1 MEPNLLG
8 RLLGKT
14 KTVQRLVALDALL
27 NDAHYN
33 AYRARFHS
41 LQPKTA
47 QFFID
52 RHREIIDTFNYNKFW
67 WMAKRKYAV

>member
-14 KTVQRLVALDALL
+14 KTIQRLVALDGLL
-27 NDAHYN
+27 QDAHYN
-33 AYRARFHS
+33 AFRARFHS

-47 QFFID
+47 QFFIE
-52 RHREIIDTFNYNKFW
+52 RHQDKIDTFNHNKFW
-67 WMAKRKYAV
+67 WMRKRKYKV